1 MIRSSLFVLFCLL
14 YASVAQAQSAA
25 LNKAKYVTVL
35 KVILDHKMNDAELEP
50 DVAKLR
56 ESERFKKELVKM
68 IGKLDNSRPSEAKN
82 RRIMR
87 ILERTGKEIYGI
99 SNYIS
104 DWHAQIGVTK
114 KRLGP
119 PGKPHW
125 TKRTLLL
132 NQRKQIIRRQCT
144 CTRFMHRTRQR
155 GQSTSCHTRNAIVC
169 WKRPKTKS
177 PS

>member
-1 MIRSSLFVLFCLL
+1 MIKSSFLVLCFAV
-14 YASVAQAQSAA
+14 YAFSAQAQSAA

-87 ILERTGKEIYGI
+87 ILERTGKDIY
-99 SNYIS
+99 
-104 DWHAQIGVTK
+104 DELK
-114 KRLGP
+114 
-119 PGKPHW
+119 
-125 TKRTLLL
+125 
-132 NQRKQIIRRQCT
+132 
-144 CTRFMHRTRQR
+144 
-155 GQSTSCHTRNAIVC
+155 
-169 WKRPKTKS
+169 
-177 PS
+177 